1 MNHSIKLGAL
11 YGTFLIEF
19 LKNFILWQ
27 HEGSAE
33 KMCQIVI
40 ISHNSA
46 QFEKLNIYIV
56 CYITNDQNPWIS
68 KFMLHHLQ
76 S

>member
-1 MNHSIKLGAL
+1 MSNQIRGTVGSIS
-11 YGTFLIEF
+11 EF
-19 LKNFILWQ
+19 LKNLILWQ
-27 HEGSAE
+27 HEALAE

-46 QFEKLNIYIV
+46 RFEKLNICIV
-56 CYITNDQNPWIS
+56 CYITYHQNSWIS
-68 KFMLHHLQ
+68 KFIFHHLQ